1 MKQIL
6 YYSFLGFILTSLSSC
21 FSPNGE
27 LTGRKTTRLDYTIA
41 DPLGMQPIPG
51 GSFTM
56 GANDQDVPYANMS
69 DMKTVTISPF
79 WIDATEITNNE
90 YRQFTYWVRD
100 SIIRKELIESDNPD
114 KWGYVNDP
122 DPNWSQEVLGEEQQR
137 SEDYYINWYRNLNY
151 QNEKVTEAM
160 VATLILSDEDQLYQ
174 DGSDDNETRI
184 RAQFQSKLIDTRK
197 LIYEYNWFNRSASA
211 SRENRFEHDYD
222 NDDKSGYRV
231 ESDITRAESFVI
243 KERVSVYPDTLAWA
257 HDFTY
262 NFNEPMFDKYFWHPA
277 YGEYPVVGVSW
288 KQAKAFCHWRTAWK
302 LYHLPEERRV
312 FETEYRLPTEAE
324 WEWAA
329 RGGRELAMYPW
340 GSPYSRNVKGCFLAN
355 FKPLRGNYW
364 ADGYIY
370 TAPADHYPENDYF
383 LYNMAGNVAEWTE
396 SAYNPMSDIFSSDLN
411 PEYTYDANNE
421 DHPHFKKKVV
431 KGGSW
436 KDIGA
441 FLQIAARD
449 YEYQDSSRCYVG
461 FRCVKSRPYQ
471 AGQGQ
476 FEEIFKG
483 VKTKK
488 KKKKKKK

>member
-1 MKQIL
+1 MKKII
-6 YYSFLGFILTSLSSC
+6 YFFFIGFLLVNFSAC

-56 GANDQDVPYANMS
+56 GANDQDVPYSNS
-69 DMKTVTISPF
+69 SMKTITISPF
-79 WIDATEITNNE
+79 WIDATEITNDE
-90 YRQFTYWVRD
+90 YRQFTHWVRD
-100 SIIRKELIESDNPD
+100 SIIRRYLVDNVD
-114 KWGYVNDP
+114 EQKWGWPKDPNPNWNSEQLMDATETYDP
-122 DPNWSQEVLGEEQQR
+122 DT
-137 SEDYYINWYRNLNY
+137 YYIDWYKNLNF
-151 QNEKVTEAM
+151 QNDEVTEAM
-160 VATLILSDEDQLYQ
+160 TATLIMEDQMWDQ
-174 DGSDDNETRI
+174 ETNI
-184 RAQFQSKLIDTRK
+184 RPFFQTKLIDTRK
-197 LIYEYNWFNRSASA
+197 LIYEYNWFNRNAASPKA
-211 SRENRFEHDYD
+211 NRYQYDDDYTEGDYRELEGGREEAFL
-222 NDDKSGYRV
+222 V
-231 ESDITRAESFVI
+231 
-243 KERVSVYPDTLAWA
+243 KERIPVYPDTLTWI

-277 YGEYPVVGVSW
+277 YGDYPVVGVSW
-288 KQAKAFCHWRTAWK
+288 KQAKAFCHWRTAYK
-302 LYHLPEERRV
+302 LYHLPQERRQ

-329 RGGRELAMYPW
+329 RGGRELAMFPW
-340 GSPYSRNVKGCFLAN
+340 GGPYSRNVKGCFLAN

-370 TAPADHYPENDYF
+370 TAPSDHYPANDYF

-396 SAYNPMSDIFSSDLN
+396 SAFDPMADLFSSDLN
-411 PEYTYDANNE
+411 PEYTYDAQSE

-441 FLQIAARD
+441 FLQIGARD
-449 YEYQDSSRCYVG
+449 FEYQDSSRCYIG

-471 AGQGQ
+471 EGKGQ
-476 FEEIFKG
+476 FEEIFQG
-483 VKTKK
+483 VKDKKQKK
-488 KKKKKKK
+488 KKKKNK

>member
-6 YYSFLGFILTSLSSC
+6 YYSFLVFILTSLSSC

-41 DPLGMQPIPG
+41 DPHGMVELPG

-56 GANDQDVPYANMS
+56 GANDQDVPYSNMG

-79 WIDATEITNNE
+79 WIDQTEITNNE
-90 YRQFTYWVRD
+90 YRQFTHWVRD
-100 SIIRKELIESDNPD
+100 SIIRKELIESDNPE

-122 DPNWSQEVLGEEQQR
+122 DPNWSQERLNEDQQR

-160 VATLILSDEDQLYQ
+160 IATLILTEEDQLQ
-174 DGSDDNETRI
+174 QGDANGSTTMRPH
-184 RAQFQSKLIDTRK
+184 FQSKLIDTRK
-197 LIYEYNWFNRSASA
+197 LIYEYTWFNPNQAA
-211 SRENRFEHDYD
+211 SRNNRFDTEAGRYLEG
-222 NDDKSGYRV
+222 S
-231 ESDITRAESFVI
+231 ERADAFVTQ
-243 KERVSVYPDTLAWA
+243 ERVAVYPDTLSWS

-340 GSPYSRNVKGCFLAN
+340 GSPYSRNVEGCFLAN

-370 TAPADHYPENDYF
+370 TAPALAYHHNDYF

-411 PEYTYDANNE
+411 PEYTYNADAA

-441 FLQIAARD
+441 FLQIGARD

-471 AGQGQ
+471 DNPGQ

-483 VKTKK
+483 VNPKK
-488 KKKKKKK
+488 KKKK

>member
-1 MKQIL
+1 MKKII
-6 YYSFLGFILTSLSSC
+6 YFFFAGFVLINFSAC

-27 LTGRKTTRLDYTIA
+27 LTGRKTTRLDYTVA

-56 GANDQDVPYANMS
+56 GANDQDVPYSNVKG
-69 DMKTVTISPF
+69 MKTVTISPF
-79 WIDATEITNNE
+79 WIDATEITNDE
-90 YRQFTYWVRD
+90 YRQFTHWVRD

-122 DPNWSQEVLGEEQQR
+122 DPNWNQDMLAEEQQR
-137 SEDYYINWYRNLNY
+137 TEDYYINWYRHLNF
-151 QNEKVTEAM
+151 QNEAVTEAM
-160 VATLILSDEDQLYQ
+160 INTLILSEEDQIQ
-174 DGSDDNETRI
+174 NEGENILRPF
-184 RAQFQSKLIDTRK
+184 FQSKLIDTRK
-197 LIYEYNWFNRSASA
+197 LIYEYTWFNREATTPKV
-211 SRENRFEHDYD
+211 NRFNYDEDVDFDGSDYREID
-222 NDDKSGYRV
+222 GG
-231 ESDITRAESFVI
+231 RAEAFVV
-243 KERVSVYPDTLAWA
+243 KERIPVYPDTLAWV

-288 KQAKAFCHWRTAWK
+288 KQAKAFCNWRTAWK
-302 LYHLPEERRV
+302 LYHLPEERRI

-329 RGGRELAMYPW
+329 RGGRELAMFPW
-340 GSPYSRNVKGCFLAN
+340 GGPYSRNVKGCFLAN

-370 TAPADHYPENDYF
+370 TAPADHYPANDYF

-396 SAYNPMSDIFSSDLN
+396 SAFDPMSDLFASDLN
-411 PEYTYDANNE
+411 PDYTYNAAAE
-421 DHPHFKKKVV
+421 DHPHFKKKVI

-441 FLQIAARD
+441 FLQIGARD

-471 AGQGQ
+471 EGGNQ

-483 VKTKK
+483 VKDKKQKK
-488 KKKKKKK
+488 KKNKKQ

>member
-160 VATLILSDEDQLYQ
+160 IATLILSEEDQLQ
-174 DGSDDNETRI
+174 KEGETINRP
-184 RAQFQSKLIDTRK
+184 QFQSKLIDTRK
-197 LIYEYNWFNRSASA
+197 LIYEYTWFNPNKAA
-211 SRENRFEHDYD
+211 SRNNRFDTDEERYLEG
-222 NDDKSGYRV
+222 S
-231 ESDITRAESFVI
+231 ERADAFVSQ
-243 KERVSVYPDTLAWA
+243 ERVSVYPDTLSWV

-288 KQAKAFCHWRTAWK
+288 KQAKAFCHWRTEWK
-302 LYHLPEERRV
+302 LYHLPEERRI

-411 PEYTYDANNE
+411 PEYTYNANDA

-441 FLQIAARD
+441 FLQIGARD

-471 AGQGQ
+471 DGQGQ

-483 VKTKK
+483 VKPKK